1 MPACVVQR
9 MSDEQKSLN
18 QTGRKWIGMLS
29 ATLSHTYTH
38 SKNSSAVRKAVVNST
53 HTFGLVL
60 QTISLLAESRLM
72 GLDHHHHPPTHP
84 GQHNPSLN
92 PAPHKPHAPT
102 RRGDAEFFSIY
113 L

>member
-60 QTISLLAESRLM
+60 QTFVSRFR
-72 GLDHHHHPPTHP
+72 
-84 GQHNPSLN
+84 LN
-92 PAPHKPHAPT
+92 FTA
-102 RRGDAEFFSIY
+102 G
-113 L
+113 